1 MNITSFL
8 FLPPLVTS
16 SKDYIM
22 VRTHRYNNDLL
33 WQLSSRATHEMA
45 TGLTFKSISMKGCM
59 FMSLPPK
66 CTSMISRAAWLS
78 LFSLLIFNRDMRSSG
93 KKTIGNKSTFFKRVV
108 RMVRVKCSIASNSH
122 VISPGSKTQQFSH
135 FVVVCLRVCEKKSCC
150 HHSSGFLHHQDTD
163 LYTPMPNMGSAE
175 QLRRPSILQL

>member
-1 MNITSFL
+1 
-8 FLPPLVTS
+8 
-16 SKDYIM
+16 M

-33 WQLSSRATHEMA
+33 WLLSSRATHEMA

-122 VISPGSKTQQFSH
+122 VISPGSHNNSLILLLFACEFAKKNH
-135 FVVVCLRVCEKKSCC
+135 VVII
-150 HHSSGFLHHQDTD
+150 HQVFFIIKIQI
-163 LYTPMPNMGSAE
+163 YT
-175 QLRRPSILQL
+175 LQCQIWALQNS

>member
-1 MNITSFL
+1 
-8 FLPPLVTS
+8 
-16 SKDYIM
+16 
-22 VRTHRYNNDLL
+22 
-33 WQLSSRATHEMA
+33 MA

-93 KKTIGNKSTFFKRVV
+93 KKSLGNKSTFFKRVV

-122 VISPGSKTQQFSH
+122 VISPGSKTQFSH
-135 FVVVCLRVCEKKSCC
+135 FVVVCLRVSFIGFFSSSRYRFIHSNTKYGLCRTVEKTVHPAAVTLGFPSRC
-150 HHSSGFLHHQDTD
+150 SSFSRL
-163 LYTPMPNMGSAE
+163 L
-175 QLRRPSILQL
+175 